1 MNEIF
6 IITGAT
12 GWVGKNFLHELQKRI
27 KPKEFNDKVFAFGS
41 KTGYVKSTAYI
52 QSEEIDIPIYPLSSI
67 NNMFRNEPNLNVIHT
82 AFLRKEK
89 IKSFGLNQ
97 YIEINKYITSQVSN
111 LLDTSSDSKVLD
123 ISSGAAYIFK
133 NKKSKNQKIEN
144 DPYGYLKL
152 EEENIL
158 GSVSK
163 CLVMRIYA
171 LSGKFITTPNLFA
184 LGDFI
189 LSALSNKR
197 IVLHSKKNIIRSYGY
212 AGEIAALGL
221 KFVYLDKFK
230 EKKLILNC
238 ANYTTT
244 LLELAN
250 KISKIYKLPLVESNI
265 DYSLP
270 EDKYVCELETFQNLL
285 KELDIEPIT
294 LEKQIEITYN
304 YVKKIL

>member
-1 MNEIF
+1 MNGLF

-41 KTGYVKSTAYI
+41 KPGLIKSTAYI
-52 QSEEIDIPIYPLSSI
+52 NSMEIDIPIYPLSAI
-67 NNMFRNEPNLNVIHT
+67 NNMFKNEPYLNVIHT

-97 YIEINKYITSQVSN
+97 YIETNKYITRQVRN
-111 LLDTSSDSKVLD
+111 LLETSTDSKVLD

-133 NKKSKNQKIEN
+133 TKESKNQTIET

-171 LSGKFITTPNLFA
+171 LTGKFITSPNLFA

-189 LSALSNKR
+189 LSAIGNKK
-197 IVLHSKKNIIRSYGY
+197 IILHSKKNTIRSYGY

-221 KFVYLDKFK
+221 NFIYLDKFVK
-230 EKKLILNC
+230 NKLILNC
-238 ANYTTT
+238 ANHTTS

-250 KISKIYKLPLVESNI
+250 KISKIYKLPLVDSKI
-265 DYSLP
+265 DYTLP
-270 EDKYVCELETFQNLL
+270 ENKYICELETFQNLL
-285 KELDIEPIT
+285 KELDIEPTT

-304 YVKKIL
+304 YIKKML